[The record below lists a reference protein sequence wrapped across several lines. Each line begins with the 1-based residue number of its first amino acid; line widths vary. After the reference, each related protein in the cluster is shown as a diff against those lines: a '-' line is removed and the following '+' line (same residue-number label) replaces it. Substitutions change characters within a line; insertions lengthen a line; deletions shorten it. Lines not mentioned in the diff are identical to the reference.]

1 VRSVSALE
9 ERFLRL
15 WQRRSDILLE
25 REYPGIPN
33 RKFRFDFCHPSTRV
47 AIEIQGGI
55 WVRGRHSGGVGQ
67 LRDFEKLNLAILGG
81 WSVFQLSSEM
91 ISDFWI
97 DLIAAKIRRG
107 GAYEQ

>member
-1 VRSVSALE
+1 MRSVSALE

-25 REYPGIPN
+25 REYHGIPN
-33 RKFRFDFCHPSTRV
+33 RKFRFDFCHPPSLV

-55 WVRGRHSGGVGQ
+55 WVGGRHSGGVGQ

-107 GAYEQ
+107 GSL

>member
-1 VRSVSALE
+1 
-9 ERFLRL
+9 
-15 WQRRSDILLE
+15 
-25 REYPGIPN
+25 
-33 RKFRFDFCHPSTRV
+33 
-47 AIEIQGGI
+47 
-55 WVRGRHSGGVGQ
+55 VGQ